1 MTLTKE
7 QRDRI
12 AAVAEEYDFDYACIA
27 VRKQEEPFALG
38 EIDHVSHIWD
48 NGEDTG
54 EELNGLCGIKVN
66 ALDDSARY
74 NGYYFGRHIAVIA
87 GNSYEYGEDAGEVI
101 ISDPVVISIIA

>member
-38 EIDHVSHIWD
+38 EIDHVSMRARMLRI
-48 NGEDTG
+48 
-54 EELNGLCGIKVN
+54 GI
-66 ALDDSARY
+66 
-74 NGYYFGRHIAVIA
+74 
-87 GNSYEYGEDAGEVI
+87 
-101 ISDPVVISIIA
+101 